1 MGTVSGYHET
11 YMIQFLSRN
20 PIAVDEAVLTASL
33 ERRLGRLSLEER
45 VGRAGRE
52 PLQYHLQDYP
62 ITGEAG
68 GPPSVLAFLKPE
80 TVRPQDTVDEDL
92 DRIAVQSW
100 RTPNARELYAAM
112 KYTLVMAHIA
122 PAPPMPD
129 ALRRAAIIN
138 GVLALLEAAEF
149 DLISWTA
156 TEQMLTPAF
165 IKQAYSDPEEMA
177 EPQVGFINSR
187 RFRVGDE
194 VLMDTVG
201 LSALGLSDFEIHFRG
216 LDPRSVTE
224 LVGWLVGAVFAN
236 GDVID
241 DGDRVGKYNWP
252 CRREAAFMGPERRVV
267 AIDPGPEF
275 GVYRKAGIMR
285 EGTGS

>member
-1 MGTVSGYHET
+1 MGAVSGYHET
-11 YMIQFLSRN
+11 YTIQFLSRN
-20 PIAVDEAVLTASL
+20 PIVVNEAVLTASL

-45 VGRAGRE
+45 TGRGE
-52 PLQYHLQDYP
+52 PWRYRLGNYP
-62 ITGEAG
+62 MTGQANE
-68 GPPSVLAFLKPE
+68 PPSLLAFLQPE
-80 TVRPQDTVDEDL
+80 TVRPQDTTDQDL
-92 DRIAVQSW
+92 GRIVEQSW

-112 KYTLVMAHIA
+112 KHRLVMAHIA

-129 ALRRAAIIN
+129 KLRRDAIIN

-149 DLISWTA
+149 DLVSWTA

-187 RFRVGDE
+187 RFRIGDE
-194 VLMDTVG
+194 ILMDTVG

-216 LDPRSVTE
+216 LDPRSVTD
-224 LVGWLVGAVFAN
+224 LVAWLVGAVFAN
-236 GDVID
+236 GDVIE
-241 DGDRVGKYNWP
+241 DGDRFGKYNWP

-275 GVYRKAGIMR
+275 GVYRKSQAMR
-285 EGTGS
+285 GGART